1 MRPPKMLT
9 PPPQKK
15 QKNVAFGAFSPQK
28 KTQKVL
34 SRKHT
39 VSEANFA
46 SDKIQVAA
54 SRTFARTHA
63 YPG

>member
-1 MRPPKMLT
+1 MLT
-9 PPPQKK
+9 PPPQK
-15 QKNVAFGAFSPQK
+15 NK
-28 KTQKVL
+28 KMLLLVHFHLKRKPKKVL